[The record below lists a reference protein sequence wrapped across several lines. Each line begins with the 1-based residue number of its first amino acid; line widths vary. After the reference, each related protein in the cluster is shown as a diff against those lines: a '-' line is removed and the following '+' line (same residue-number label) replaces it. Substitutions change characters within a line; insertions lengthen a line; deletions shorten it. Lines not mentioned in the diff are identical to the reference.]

1 MKYLLSVCALFVLL
15 AVGCGEDA
23 VVDSSSPSA
32 PSAPAAY
39 SGPPGEVAEVDSEA
53 LASTLAA
60 NELTLV
66 DFTAVW

>member
-23 VVDSSSPSA
+23 VVDSSS